1 MYHCKN
7 QTLRTLYKTFIL
19 ERPSFPKFFERQLR
33 FIASGIILQNCFAVK
48 RCRQFLLTV
57 CCVRH
62 AFQVLRCVNNGS
74 GQTACRL
81 FSRLYLI
88 VAKVVA
94 VQISPFKPT
103 FVITETQF
111 TRGVPSRVL
120 MLVCWKFWYGVPFL
134 RHCVQFGAIQLH
146 KQRFCCLGTAI
157 FRCCGAKRSNQ
168 ALAICF
174 AVFCQ
179 VAEQKLIRCQFCL
192 SKLPCFTV
200 EPRQRYKMHVI

>member
-1 MYHCKN
+1 MYHCKKPDIAHSVQN
-7 QTLRTLYKTFIL
+7 FYFGKTV
-19 ERPSFPKFFERQLR
+19 FPKVLWKTTWLYCKWYYT
-33 FIASGIILQNCFAVK
+33 AKLL
-48 RCRQFLLTV
+48 CRQTMSANFTLV

-179 VAEQKLIRCQFCL
+179 VAEQKLMRCQFCL